1 MNDMPPSSEFALVR
15 PSRPPLAA
23 RQDEEVDVCHEPT
36 GSAGRT
42 TAGLLE
48 HTIVPLPEVPA
59 RSAGLEGR
67 NTVRPACRTL
77 RDAEALGAAGLVP
90 EDRIAALEDV
100 AARYAVAITPA
111 MAELIDPAD
120 PHDPIARQFV
130 PDPAEL
136 DTRPEESP
144 DPIGDD
150 VHAVTPGLI
159 HRYPDRVLLK
169 LVQVCAVYCRF
180 CFRRETVGPDA
191 AHLPP
196 EALDAALRYIAA
208 HPEVWEVIVSGGD
221 PLVASPRRIAALMA
235 RLGAIDHVKVVR
247 FHTRVPVVAPERV
260 TPDLVAAL
268 KAEGKATWVAIH
280 ANHPRELTPDARA
293 ALARLAD
300 AGIPLLGQTVLL
312 AGVNDDADTLGA
324 LMRAMV
330 ECRVKPYYL
339 HHGDLAPGT
348 AHFRTTIAHGQTL
361 MRGLRGRYSGLCQP
375 TYVLDIPGGHGKSP
389 VGPNY
394 RDGDS
399 VEDWQGRR
407 HAYLDRATET

>member
-1 MNDMPPSSEFALVR
+1 MNDMSRTPRLASKR
-15 PSRPPLAA
+15 PSRPAA
-23 RQDEEVDVCHEPT
+23 SRPAPQDEEDGVFPDRT
-36 GSAGRT
+36 GRT
-42 TAGLLE
+42 SKTPFAEYAPRL
-48 HTIVPLPEVPA
+48 HPEVPA

-67 NTVRPACRTL
+67 TDVRPGHGTL
-77 RDAEALGAAGLVP
+77 RDPEGLAAGGLVP
-90 EDRIAALEDV
+90 ADRIAALEAV

-111 MAELIDPAD
+111 MAELIDTGD

-136 DTRPEESP
+136 HTLPEENA

-150 VHAVTPGLI
+150 VHEVTPGLI
-159 HRYPDRVLLK
+159 QRYPDRVLLK

-196 EALDAALRYIAA
+196 QALEAALAYISS

-221 PLVASPRRIAALMA
+221 PLVASPRRIAALME
-235 RLGAIDHVKVVR
+235 RLSGIAHVKVVR
-247 FHTRVPVVAPERV
+247 FHTRVPVVAPARV
-260 TPDLVAAL
+260 TSGLVAAL
-268 KAEGKATWVAIH
+268 RSGGKATWVAIH
-280 ANHPRELTPDARA
+280 ANHPRELTAEARA

-300 AGIPLLGQTVLL
+300 AGIPLVSQTVLL

-324 LMRAMV
+324 LMRALV

-348 AHFRTTIAHGQTL
+348 GHLRTTIAEGQAL
-361 MRGLRGRYSGLCQP
+361 MRALRGRYSGLCQP

-389 VGPNY
+389 VGPAHF
-394 RDGDS
+394 DGTS
-399 VEDWQGRR
+399 VEDWQGGR
-407 HAYLDRATET
+407 HVYPTRPTET